1 VSKPSRSEPTEPRGA
16 RGQALRR
23 RDLLRYGA
31 LLAAGAAL
39 PGRALADLLPGGLPG
54 PLPAAPFPACLPGAP
69 KTKRVVLVVFGGGVR
84 SRETIQSGNVPNML
98 RIAREGVTYP
108 KARVV
113 NNGHYGAAMSIF
125 TGVSESFGI
134 RENERSPHPTLFE
147 YIRRDAQ
154 LSASDVWLSTSGS
167 EQETNYAYGLDSRFG
182 SRYGANLIGGEGV
195 FNAEFK
201 ELIGGADGIRYPNEA
216 QEQLMG
222 RLRGALTPDRPV
234 ADGGG
239 MTNDP
244 EAAARIE
251 RYILEELRGGTSA
264 ITGLGANDAKALRV
278 ARNLLAIFR
287 PRLLGVTLR
296 NPDVAHGS
304 FNDYVSVIKRNDEGL
319 GRLFDAIRQ
328 DPELADSTAL
338 FVLPE
343 FGRDRDLNERR
354 GLDHGDDSDELHD
367 VALLA
372 WGPDFARD
380 KTVGREVRS
389 IDVCPTIASLFGV
402 SAGTSRGSMLPGL
415 RA

>member
-1 VSKPSRSEPTEPRGA
+1 MSPPSHRRSGA
-16 RGQALRR
+16 RTLRR

-39 PGRALADLLPGGLPG
+39 PGRALAGMLPGSA
-54 PLPAAPFPACLPGAP
+54 PAFPAMLPGA
-69 KTKRVVLVVFGGGVR
+69 KRTKRVVLVVFGGGVR
-84 SRETIQSGNVPNML
+84 SRETILSDNVPNMQ
-98 RIAREGVTYP
+98 RIASEGVLYP
-108 KARVV
+108 AVRVE

-125 TGVSESFGI
+125 TGVTESFGI

-147 YIRRDAQ
+147 YIRRDAR
-154 LSASDVWLSTSGS
+154 LPASDVWLSTSGS
-167 EQETNYAYGLDSRFG
+167 EQETNYAYGLDARFG

-201 ELIGGADGIRYPNEA
+201 QLIGGEDGLRQPNAA
-216 QEQLMG
+216 QEQLLG
-222 RLRGALTPDRPV
+222 RLRGAVRPDRPV

-251 RYILEELRGGTSA
+251 RYILEELRGGTSS
-264 ITGLGANDAKALRV
+264 ITGLGANDAKALQV

-304 FNDYVSVIKRNDEGL
+304 FNDYVAVIKRNDQEL

-328 DPELADSTAL
+328 DAELAGSTAL

-354 GLDHGDDSDELHD
+354 GLDHGDDSDELHK

-372 WGPDFARD
+372 WGPDFGRG
-380 KTVGREVRS
+380 KTMGREVRS
-389 IDVCPTIASLFGV
+389 IDVCPTIASMFGLA
-402 SAGTSRGSMLPGL
+402 AGTSRGSLLPGL
-415 RA
+415 YA